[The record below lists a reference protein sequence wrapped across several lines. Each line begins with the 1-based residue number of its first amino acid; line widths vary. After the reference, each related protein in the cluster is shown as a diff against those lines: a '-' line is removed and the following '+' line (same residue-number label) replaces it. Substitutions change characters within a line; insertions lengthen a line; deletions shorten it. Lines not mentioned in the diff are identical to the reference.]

1 MAREPWQITR
11 DEYATEET
19 VRDMKGKP
27 ELSEHRATIYDGHAA
42 RHSQAV
48 KLAILQG
55 KKVSPDVLED
65 YPEYLQ
71 LLVDTL
77 DKKKKRKFPLLPV
90 PALDWLP
97 EYVGSS
103 PKSSRLTIT
112 KIEAVEA
119 INKAR
124 RHVPGEWQAEVL
136 EIAMIPK
143 VWEHLHNLSS
153 ATNDSLKRVEGGY
166 VLEGWN
172 PPERPHVSVVFDGL
186 RRNFHTNAL
195 QGIRMLIHGD
205 ERSVNLPA
213 VEQWLEESNVRF
225 HNIGGRKKAIHKPR
239 PPKPLPPGAISPQT
253 LPFNSEAAT
262 CYGKRTKRGNFR
274 VYCRIKKG

>member
-1 MAREPWQITR
+1 MTKEPWQMTQ

-19 VRDMKGKP
+19 VKALKGKP
-27 ELSEHRATIYDGHAA
+27 ELSEHKLTIWKEYAA

-124 RHVPGEWQAEVL
+124 RHVPGEWQAEVI

-143 VWEHLHNLSS
+143 VWEHLHKLSS

-166 VLEGWN
+166 VLEDWN
-172 PPERPHVSVVFDGL
+172 SPDRPWVGTAFDGL
-186 RRNFHTNAL
+186 RRYFHTNPI
-195 QGIRMLIHGD
+195 QGIRMLVHGKK
-205 ERSVNLPA
+205 ENVNLPA
-213 VEQWLEESNVRF
+213 IEQWLQDSSILF
-225 HNIGGRKKAIHKPR
+225 HNVGGHKPR
-239 PPKPLPPGAISPQT
+239 KPKPLPPEAISPQT
-253 LPFNSEAAT
+253 LPFNSEEAT
-262 CYGKRTKRGNFR
+262 CYGKRDKRGSFR